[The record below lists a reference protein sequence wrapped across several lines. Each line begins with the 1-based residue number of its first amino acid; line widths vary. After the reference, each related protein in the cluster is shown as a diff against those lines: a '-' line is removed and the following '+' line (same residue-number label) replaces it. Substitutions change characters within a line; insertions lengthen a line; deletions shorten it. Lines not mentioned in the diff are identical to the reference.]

1 MSEQRVLGEVIV
13 GIGTEFVRLGGFE
26 RVCTFI
32 GQLVGGRGRGFA
44 QVAVEHH
51 GIGRDEEHAFVDAGQ
66 IEASLSDA
74 DFHQATNGLRILLSD
89 S

>member
-51 GIGRDEEHAFVDAGQ
+51 
-66 IEASLSDA
+66 ASAETRNMRSLTPA
-74 DFHQATNGLRILLSD
+74 K
-89 S
+89 

>member
-26 RVCTFI
+26 RACTFI
-32 GQLVGGRGRGFA
+32 GQLVGSRGRGFA

-51 GIGRDEEHAFVDAGQ
+51 GIGRDEEHAFVDASQ
-66 IEASLSDA
+66 IQSA
-74 DFHQATNGLRILLSD
+74 Q
-89 S
+89 